1 MLAFSRNRRHWS
13 FRRDSGQGRR
23 EVKKSPVQ
31 VTICPLH
38 PQLGFP
44 KSILALQY
52 RATLFSWVP
61 LLVMGPGTVYRLY
74 PLSVA
79 LTVETLARE
88 LRGN

>member
-1 MLAFSRNRRHWS
+1 MCGPVVYLICYAHN
-13 FRRDSGQGRR
+13 QGRR

-31 VTICPLH
+31 VTICPSPLH

-52 RATLFSWVP
+52 RATCFHGASSGH
-61 LLVMGPGTVYRLY
+61 GPGTVYRLCTP

-79 LTVETLARE
+79 LLTIMKRYA
-88 LRGN
+88 